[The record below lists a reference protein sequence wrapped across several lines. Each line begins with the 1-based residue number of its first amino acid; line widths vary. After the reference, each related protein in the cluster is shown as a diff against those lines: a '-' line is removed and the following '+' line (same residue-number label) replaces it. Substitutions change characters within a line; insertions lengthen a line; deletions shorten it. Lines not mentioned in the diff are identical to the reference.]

1 MQLTRRTLLTAVGLG
16 SLGVGTAALGR
27 RRPRFTNYTYAETDG
42 LPESVVRVAWYER
55 YNGVFQERQNGTTDP
70 GLDATLDPE
79 TAPAYVDDAAAS
91 ADGPVF
97 SLSGVLP
104 GDEGVVV
111 VGLETVPTDDLLADE
126 LDIYLRTTVTADG
139 EGRLVEPER
148 AAGDTTTADGE
159 LDDELLVTVWRDG
172 APLGTCDGEID
183 LTETVTVPEA
193 PASVA
198 LGTGGAGADA
208 GVLVVAGLTP
218 GAPRCVSLAW
228 RFPYGAATNRSQGDT
243 LGFDAVFAAVPAG
256 DGSPFAAATGGETS
270 ATQ

>member
-1 MQLTRRTLLTAVGLG
+1 MQLTRRTLLAAVGLG
-16 SLGVGTAALGR
+16 SLGVGTATLGR
-27 RRPRFTNYTYAETDG
+27 QRPRFTNYSYAQTSG

-79 TAPAYVDDAAAS
+79 TDPAYVDDLAAA

-104 GDEGVVV
+104 GDDGVVI
-111 VGLETVPTDDLLADE
+111 VGLETTATDDLLADE
-126 LDIYLRTTVTADG
+126 IDIYLQTTVTADG
-139 EGRLVEPER
+139 EGEFVEPEQ
-148 AAGDTTTADGE
+148 AAGDTTATDGE

-172 APLGTCDGEID
+172 SPLGTCDGEVD
-183 LTETVTVPEA
+183 VTETVTVPEQ

-198 LGTGGAGADA
+198 LGAGGAGADA
-208 GVLVVAGLTP
+208 GVLVVTGLTP

-228 RFPYGAATNRSQGDT
+228 RFPYDASTNRSQGDS

-256 DGSPFAAATGGETS
+256 DGSPFETATGGED